1 MKLIPVLTEKSLMEA
16 KNGKYSFW
24 VSMGLNKL
32 QIKGLISQAFGVTV
46 LSVRTIN
53 SKKLVRRNARGRY
66 QVENPNKKAIVKV
79 KAGEKISLFEEEGK
93 GKK

>member
-1 MKLIPVLTEKSLMEA
+1 MKLIPVLTEKSLNEA

-32 QIKGLISQAFGVTV
+32 EIKNLIGKTFGVTV
-46 LSVRTIN
+46 VSVRTIN
-53 SKKLVRRNARGRY
+53 SKKLISRNARGRY

-79 KAGEKISLFEEEGK
+79 KAGEKIGLFEEEGK